1 MRAWAAAEVLNK
13 EITTFVEFYRAELQ
27 RTGVDVRLGAE
38 ATEADVDGYDTV
50 FLATGTESAGA
61 PQGAID
67 AVQMLADRRAPE
79 AQELTVRGDTETA
92 MFAALWLAEQ
102 GRKVTLSSPSA
113 DVGLDTND
121 MQRNHLKGLL
131 AARNVTIVTDQPAP
145 AGGAVVWAQDRTASD
160 AMAATVD
167 GERVRTIGTRFRGG
181 RMYEATQS
189 GFWAAAE
196 V

>member
-1 MRAWAAAEVLNK
+1 MHFAEPARLVRAEF
-13 EITTFVEFYRAELQ
+13 IEFYRAELQ
-27 RTGVDVRLGAE
+27 RTGVDARLGTE
-38 ATEADVDGYDTV
+38 VTEADMDAYGAV
-50 FLATGTESAGA
+50 FLATGTESADS

-79 AQELTVRGDTETA
+79 AQELTVHGDTETA

-102 GRKVTLSSPSA
+102 GRKVTLSSASA

-121 MQRNHLKGLL
+121 MQRNHLTV
-131 AARNVTIVTDQPAP
+131 RNVAIVTDQAAP
-145 AGGAVVWAQDRTASD
+145 AGGTVVWAQDRRASD
-160 AMAATVD
+160 VLATAVD
-167 GERVRTIGTRFRGG
+167 GERVRAIGTRFRGG